1 MSKERESTWGRKDF
15 PHGISHS
22 LGPDGWHTLRKAQQ
36 MVEAEK
42 HNLYEDRGF
51 FGLRPNVGPLKQ
63 RFIMPP
69 YSVWNTRDGGWQDRR
84 RLWLAKGIQSEEGRE
99 GKLTYNIPMILK
111 DGRTGNRI
119 KSQTSI
125 FDPVICELAYGW
137 WCRPGGVVLDPFAGG
152 SVRGIVASVL
162 GYKYLGIELRGEQ
175 VEANAAQ
182 VNECTRGEFAPRWRQ
197 GDSFEC
203 IPKAPPC
210 DFFFSCHPAGVP
222 VETQR
227 GLLPIE
233 MVRVGDAVRTHTGAV
248 RLVTEELEFTYNGPL
263 YTFYRDYGVPL
274 PATREHPLFVAR
286 ARYTKPQW
294 ALQGS
299 IIHGDAQGPEWVV
312 AKDVRA
318 GDYLLEPV
326 PKKPTNP
333 IDGSVVWVY
342 RGRVKGRGLRA
353 DGYREICATKDLMKL
368 IGYYLAEGH
377 CYPGGIGFAFNSK
390 ETSYH
395 KEVASL
401 CRNVFGGRAARVD
414 RYDNTTIIGFYSTIA
429 SQFFAQF
436 GTGRAASKKKFL
448 PWFWEC
454 SDGLLAEVVRGLW
467 AGDGWLENN
476 EGQNR
481 FAISLC
487 SKNLI
492 NDTRVALLRL
502 GIISSYN
509 GGKDRT
515 TGYGDPGNWKPMHD
529 LTVRGVHAEVMGR
542 LVGVAVRGPANRR
555 PNRGPFIKDGYIH
568 YKIRL
573 VVQTEV
579 EELPVYNLEVAHDH
593 SYIAA
598 GVCSHNCPPY
608 GNLEVYSDNPADIS
622 NMTYAAFLERY
633 RAIIK
638 VGVSKLHDN
647 RFACFVVA
655 NYRGKEKGCEMLDFV
670 GDTIRAFADAGAML
684 YNDIILINAVG
695 TGAMRANTS
704 FVRGARKVVK
714 SHQNVLV
721 FIKGDPRIAAE
732 GIPADS
738 GVKTGDGEEN
748 KKDEE

>member
-1 MSKERESTWGRKDF
+1 MLRDRQSRPVDMDAQARKFKQIEDLWAAGERKKVLEMVTGWN
-15 PHGISHS
+15 PGI
-22 LGPDGWHTLRKAQQ
+22 LVLRKIQAR
-36 MVEAEK
+36 EARAAGGK
-42 HNLYEDRGF
+42 MSDTTITTGPHNLYEDRGF

-210 DFFFSCHPAGVP
+210 DFLFS
-222 VETQR
+222 
-227 GLLPIE
+227 
-233 MVRVGDAVRTHTGAV
+233 
-248 RLVTEELEFTYNGPL
+248 
-263 YTFYRDYGVPL
+263 
-274 PATREHPLFVAR
+274 
-286 ARYTKPQW
+286 
-294 ALQGS
+294 
-299 IIHGDAQGPEWVV
+299 
-312 AKDVRA
+312 
-318 GDYLLEPV
+318 
-326 PKKPTNP
+326 
-333 IDGSVVWVY
+333 
-342 RGRVKGRGLRA
+342 
-353 DGYREICATKDLMKL
+353 
-368 IGYYLAEGH
+368 
-377 CYPGGIGFAFNSK
+377 
-390 ETSYH
+390 
-395 KEVASL
+395 
-401 CRNVFGGRAARVD
+401 
-414 RYDNTTIIGFYSTIA
+414 
-429 SQFFAQF
+429 
-436 GTGRAASKKKFL
+436 
-448 PWFWEC
+448 
-454 SDGLLAEVVRGLW
+454 
-467 AGDGWLENN
+467 
-476 EGQNR
+476 
-481 FAISLC
+481 
-487 SKNLI
+487 
-492 NDTRVALLRL
+492 
-502 GIISSYN
+502 
-509 GGKDRT
+509 
-515 TGYGDPGNWKPMHD
+515 
-529 LTVRGVHAEVMGR
+529 
-542 LVGVAVRGPANRR
+542 
-555 PNRGPFIKDGYIH
+555 
-568 YKIRL
+568 
-573 VVQTEV
+573 
-579 EELPVYNLEVAHDH
+579 
-593 SYIAA
+593 
-598 GVCSHNCPPY
+598 CPPY
-608 GNLEVYSDNPADIS
+608 GNLEVYSDNAADIS
-622 NMTYAAFLERY
+622 NMTYAVFLERY

-638 VGVSKLHDN
+638 AGVNKLHDN
-647 RFACFVVA
+647 RFTCFVVA

-721 FIKGDPRIAAE
+721 FVKGDPRIAAE